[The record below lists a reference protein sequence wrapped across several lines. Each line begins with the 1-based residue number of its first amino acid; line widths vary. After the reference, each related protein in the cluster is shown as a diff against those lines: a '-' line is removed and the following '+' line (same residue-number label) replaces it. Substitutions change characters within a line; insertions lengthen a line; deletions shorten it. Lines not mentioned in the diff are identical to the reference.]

1 MRITKK
7 GVLGGLLALVV
18 AAVCIR
24 LGFWQLGRLEERRAM
39 NQAYAAALALP
50 PLELP
55 GPGADSV
62 AARPAAYVYR
72 RVSVTGDPVAERQV
86 IWRGRSRNGQ
96 PGVNILTP
104 YEAAPGSVAIV
115 NRGWVASPDA
125 ARVGPEALASPQ
137 NGGFTGVLIPFPD
150 AAGRGATT
158 TIHVDGAPVAAVQ
171 VPDSATLAR
180 HAGRPV
186 LGLYVQRLPPSRDPG
201 PVAPLDVP
209 DLRDEG
215 PHLGYAFQWFGF
227 AAIALIGYLAVVLL
241 RLRRAPR

>member
-7 GVLGGLLALVV
+7 GLLGGLLALVV
-18 AAVCIR
+18 AVVCIR
-24 LGFWQLGRLEERRAM
+24 LGFWQLSRLEERRAM
-39 NQAYAAALALP
+39 NEAYAAALALP
-50 PLELP
+50 PLELS

-72 RVSVTGDPVAERQV
+72 RVRVTGDPLSDRQV

-104 YEAAPGSVAIV
+104 YEADHETFAVV

-125 ARVGPEALASPQ
+125 ARVGPEALAPPLD
-137 NGGFTGVLIPFPD
+137 GGFTGVLIPFPD
-150 AAGRGATT
+150 ATGREATT
-158 TIHVDGAPVAAVQ
+158 TIQVDGAPVAAVQ
-171 VPDSATLAR
+171 APDSATLAR
-180 HAGRPV
+180 HTGRPV
-186 LGLYVQRLPPSRDPG
+186 LSLYVQRLPASGDSG

-227 AAIALIGYLAVVLL
+227 AAIALIGFLAVVLL
-241 RLRRAPR
+241 RLRRGPI